1 MFTNLYA
8 ATWGEV
14 GKAKEKGFFD
24 FDLFSW
30 MADKGSVALDLFLVE
45 TL

>member
-14 GKAKEKGFFD
+14 GKAKKKVFLILTYFLGWHG
-24 FDLFSW
+24 LG
-30 MADKGSVALDLFLVE
+30 KQLLFLF
-45 TL
+45 L